1 MKKQPEVCERT
12 KTNLLEA
19 FWKVYNENTLYKIKP
34 VLIIK
39 FNLKENDLRIDVICE
54 YCLGAILTSIT
65 YWYNNK
71 NFSSEELAT
80 LLYELITNRVL
91 LVLKDI

>member
-1 MKKQPEVCERT
+1 MNKQPEVCERT
-12 KTNLLEA
+12 KANLLEA

-39 FNLKENDLRIDVICE
+39 FNLKENDLRIDVIWE